1 MPNISKQQGNELP
14 AHSSVQIKVP
24 SRRKRSQG
32 ELSARIGSKVFKTN
46 KAPRR
51 ITDSLLGESPIVSV
65 EAEAEVEASN
75 NILERGSEEFHRE
88 QDNSLSLDD
97 VDADSVTEDEEGS
110 VYSPCLSHQ
119 YYQQYQD

>member
-1 MPNISKQQGNELP
+1 MSCQRTARYESKYHLD
-14 AHSSVQIKVP
+14 ASV
-24 SRRKRSQG
+24 RRANYQPGWALKSPKQTR
-32 ELSARIGSKVFKTN
+32 
-46 KAPRR
+46 
-51 ITDSLLGESPIVSV
+51 LLGESPIVSV

-119 YYQQYQD
+119 YYHQYQD